1 MAHTNPFTPPVSPVG
16 PGPVVHGF
24 AVTPSD
30 SIVFAT
36 ATRYLWVGAEGG
48 NIAVRLAGD
57 TTAVTLNAVPAGT
70 MLELCCV
77 QVMATNT
84 TATDVV
90 GLY

>member
-1 MAHTNPFTPPVSPVG
+1 MAATNPFSPPNSPVG

-24 AVTPSD
+24 AITPD
-30 SIVFAT
+30 DTTVFAP
-36 ATRYLWVGAEGG
+36 TRYLWIGADGG
-48 NIAVRLAGD
+48 NVAVRLAGD
-57 TTAVTLNAVPAGT
+57 TTPVTLNAVPAGT
-70 MLELCCV
+70 MLEVCCV